1 MTDITVPPYDAIAEF
16 YDEDIGRN
24 NPGLDIRFYGERA
37 SRVAG
42 QRVLELACGT
52 GRITLPLVR
61 KGLTVDA
68 LDGSFPML
76 QRLEAKARAQLSAEE
91 LERLAWH
98 WSDMRDFELGKQF
111 DIILCPFSGFTYLVE
126 DADQRRMLQ
135 RVRMHL
141 APGGLFLMDVFVPH
155 YKDLLMPDG
164 HVYHD
169 YRRHLDNGMIL
180 ERDKTIQKDLTRQV
194 NVVRRTYRFLN
205 GSGEVLRTVC
215 TESTI
220 RYRFR
225 SEMKLLLESEGFD
238 VVEEIGDFEGKPYSY
253 SASMMV
259 FVCKSK

>member
-1 MTDITVPPYDAIAEF
+1 MPDDRNPSPYDAPEL
-16 YDEDIGRN
+16 YDLLFDS
-24 NPGLDIRFYGERA
+24 LDFDVPYWVETA
-37 SRVAG
+37 KSAG
-42 QRVLELACGT
+42 GPVLELACGT

-61 KGLTVDA
+61 KGLIVDA
-68 LDGSFPML
+68 LDGSLPML
-76 QRLEAKARAQLSAEE
+76 HKLEAKARAELSAEE
-91 LERLAWH
+91 LGRLAWH
-98 WSDMRDFELGKQF
+98 WSNMRDFELGKQF
-111 DIILCPFSGFTYLVE
+111 DVILCPFSGFTYLVE

-141 APGGLFLMDVFVPH
+141 APGGAFLMDVFVPH

-180 ERDKTIQKDLTRQV
+180 EREKTIQKDLTRQV

-205 GSGEVLRTVC
+205 DSGEVLRTVC

-238 VVEEIGDFEGKPYSY
+238 VIEEYGDFEAKPYSY

-259 FVCKSK
+259 FVCKGK